1 MYFIHSHQLARVFSL
16 ITFYST
22 IQPALAQFG
31 VKKPKEDAPQ
41 QQQQQQRQQQ
51 SKSMEADVD
60 FSDPELM
67 EAMDIFAGMS
77 KEEMQETLAELM
89 DILGDDPETL
99 AAIQELQKELETMQ
113 ASGEYDGFAGEKLED
128 SMVTEDELA
137 AATQDALHMLGGA
150 TDWDGIWEMQEVIL
164 QGVLESGQLS
174 AEDAALYKNDLS
186 EWEKELQFIWT
197 ELQNQAQL
205 QKEFQKEQQEL

>member
-1 MYFIHSHQLARVFSL
+1 
-16 ITFYST
+16 
-22 IQPALAQFG
+22 
-31 VKKPKEDAPQ
+31 
-41 QQQQQQRQQQ
+41 
-51 SKSMEADVD
+51 
-60 FSDPELM
+60 
-67 EAMDIFAGMS
+67 MS
-77 KEEMQETLAELM
+77 KEEMQETLVELM
-89 DILGDDPETL
+89 DILGGDPETL

-113 ASGEYDGFAGEKLED
+113 ASGEYGFAGEKLED
-128 SMVTEDELA
+128 MVTEDELA

-174 AEDAALYKNDLS
+174 AENAALYKNYLS